1 MYIASEELQKQF
13 ENEHEYY
20 KSHLQLGAE
29 LLWLTR
35 EECIEAGPDVAET
48 LDLVNRAMI
57 YHGLK
62 EYEMPAKIGIHPYQD
77 VFYHAMPAYVPKNL
91 ACGMKWIECYPR
103 NPEEYNL
110 PQTTGLLVMNDLVTG
125 APVAVMDST
134 WLTAMRTPAVTALAA
149 AKLHPEAKTFGMFGC
164 GVQGVEHMRFIYQAL
179 KELEKIYIWDIIP
192 ERMTELIEKVKD
204 EVDIPI
210 IIAEPE
216 EVVRSSEVLSSAT
229 ICIPGSINYGKK
241 EWVSK
246 GQTILPCDLTTFWD
260 PEISAMADKYIVDS
274 IDEHQL
280 FDQMGYFPLG
290 LPEVYCETGELLADL
305 KEGRSN
311 KDELIVC
318 SNIGIATN
326 DVSMGHSILKKAF
339 ALGLGTKLK
348 L

>member
-1 MYIASEELQKQF
+1 M
-13 ENEHEYY
+13 
-20 KSHLQLGAE
+20 
-29 LLWLTR
+29 
-35 EECIEAGPDVAET
+35 
-48 LDLVNRAMI
+48 
-57 YHGLK
+57 
-62 EYEMPAKIGIHPYQD
+62 
-77 VFYHAMPAYVPKNL
+77 
-91 ACGMKWIECYPR
+91 
-103 NPEEYNL
+103 
-110 PQTTGLLVMNDLVTG
+110 
-125 APVAVMDST
+125 
-134 WLTAMRTPAVTALAA
+134 
-149 AKLHPEAKTFGMFGC
+149 
-164 GVQGVEHMRFIYQAL
+164 
-179 KELEKIYIWDIIP
+179 
-192 ERMTELIEKVKD
+192 
-204 EVDIPI
+204 
-210 IIAEPE
+210 
-216 EVVRSSEVLSSAT
+216 
-229 ICIPGSINYGKK
+229 
-241 EWVSK
+241 SK